1 MTVRVVFRKQTFV
14 VKPGMTLRNALED
27 IGVDPETVIAIREG
41 EMITADETLRD
52 EDDVKL
58 ISIISGG
65 GF

>member
-1 MTVRVVFRKQTFV
+1 MTVRVVFRKQTFE
-14 VKPGMTLRNALED
+14 VKPGMTLHSVLED

>member
-1 MTVRVVFRKQTFV
+1 
-14 VKPGMTLRNALED
+14 MTLRNALED